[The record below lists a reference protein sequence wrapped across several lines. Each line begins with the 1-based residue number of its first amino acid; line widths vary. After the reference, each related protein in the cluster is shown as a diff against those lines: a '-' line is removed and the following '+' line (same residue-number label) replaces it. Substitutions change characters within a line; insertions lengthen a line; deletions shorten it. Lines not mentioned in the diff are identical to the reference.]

1 MHVRNFLPLFCHS
14 GFSHFKTF
22 FLLEGFTMAQTF
34 TRPVSD
40 EQQKA
45 LDKKKLPSQEE
56 INSAADWLFMN
67 LLERVE
73 KLEKDGDST

>member
-1 MHVRNFLPLFCHS
+1 MS
-14 GFSHFKTF
+14 
-22 FLLEGFTMAQTF
+22 QTF

-45 LDKKKLPSQEE
+45 LDAKKLPSQEE

-67 LLERVE
+67 LLARVE
-73 KLEKDGDST
+73 ELERKDGGDGA